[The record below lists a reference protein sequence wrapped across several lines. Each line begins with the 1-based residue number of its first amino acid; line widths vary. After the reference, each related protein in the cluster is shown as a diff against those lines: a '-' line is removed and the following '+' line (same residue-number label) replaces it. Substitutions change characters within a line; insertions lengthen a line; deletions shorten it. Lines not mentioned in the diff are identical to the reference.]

1 MLPKPDPL
9 SGRSDD
15 EDLDLARRCERG
27 DRDAQRT
34 FVDRVGPLVY
44 SVCARSGIVGPDRE
58 DVAQQIM
65 LDAFRALPRYRGT
78 SRLSTWIYSL
88 ALRRV
93 ADHFRSPQRRDV
105 PSGSPGDDTF
115 PPSPSTPGVLA
126 PDEQAVRREEHAR
139 VSRAV
144 AGVSEPERAVLL
156 AYYLGEM
163 SVAEISSTLGI
174 PEGTVKT
181 RLHRGRQ
188 ALRKAL
194 GTP

>member
-1 MLPKPDPL
+1 MAPRPDRPRV
-9 SGRSDD
+9 RSYE
-15 EDLDLARRCERG
+15 EDLELARRCGNG
-27 DRDAQRT
+27 DADAQRA
-34 FVDRVGPLVY
+34 FVDRFAVLVR
-44 SVCARSGIVGPDRE
+44 SICARSAIVGPDGE
-58 DVAQQIM
+58 DVAQQVL

-93 ADHFRSPQRRDV
+93 ADHYRSPQRRDV
-105 PSGSPGDDTF
+105 PSGWPGDDSF
-115 PPSPSTPGVLA
+115 PPDQSTPGALA
-126 PDEQAVRREEHAR
+126 PDEQAVRRDEDQR

-144 AGVSEPERAVLL
+144 ARVGEPERAVLL

-163 SVAEISSTLGI
+163 SVGEISRALKM

-188 ALRKAL
+188 MLRKEL
-194 GTP
+194 GTC

>member
-1 MLPKPDPL
+1 MAPRPDHPL
-9 SGRSDD
+9 VRSYE
-15 EDLDLARRCERG
+15 EDLELARRCGNGEA
-27 DRDAQRT
+27 DAQRA
-34 FVDRVGPLVY
+34 FVDRFALLVN
-44 SVCARSGIVGPDRE
+44 SLCARSGIVGPDRE
-58 DVAQQIM
+58 DVAQQVL

-105 PSGSPGDDTF
+105 PSGWPGDDSF
-115 PPSPSTPGVLA
+115 PPRESAPAALA
-126 PDEQAVRREEHAR
+126 PDELAVRRDEDRRVNRALAR
-139 VSRAV
+139 VA
-144 AGVSEPERAVLL
+144 EPERAVLL

-163 SVAEISSTLGI
+163 SVSEISRALEI

-188 ALRKAL
+188 MLRKEL
-194 GTP
+194 STT